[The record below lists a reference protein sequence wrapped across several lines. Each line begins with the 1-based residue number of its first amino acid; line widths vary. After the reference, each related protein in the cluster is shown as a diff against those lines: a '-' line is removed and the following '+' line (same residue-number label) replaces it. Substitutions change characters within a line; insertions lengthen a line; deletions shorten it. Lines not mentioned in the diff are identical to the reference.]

1 MYIFFITAGNNYIC
15 VGLKW
20 RKFPPSFSNNAQLP
34 IQTSPPCLGLHFLRG
49 SHGHTMLVMLGAVE
63 RLALGEASVEDKLK
77 EVVKTLRGEGH
88 VAVMQW

>member
-1 MYIFFITAGNNYIC
+1 MAQIS
-15 VGLKW
+15 
-20 RKFPPSFSNNAQLP
+20 PPSPTTQLP
-34 IQTSPPCLGLHFLRG
+34 IQTSPPCLGLRFLGG

-88 VAVMQW
+88 VAVMQCYAGRGCEIPV